1 MNLSNKESSNN
12 IINNNDN
19 DNDNDND
26 IKIEGFTLY
35 IIDSKNKLK
44 IQELKNYKEELKKY
58 FGRKDKKDKSNE
70 KEMINKSISTSS
82 SKTNKSIKTK
92 NNSEKLMSL
101 FIEKLFPN
109 CNEKSF
115 SICKKISTQ
124 YFKEYYDTKI
134 EINKIEQCIN
144 YIEKRKRKW
153 LYSTIIEFNLD
164 IIQNI
169 GYILMMTYHKFS
181 DYKVNDIE
189 ALKENI
195 KKLANEPLDPLSD
208 FYNFYGPQKLNPDRF
223 KRTEFW
229 EKNPKKYYLPPIFIF
244 LINSLQKI
252 ETINI
257 NFEINKDLSNEDIHF
272 LAMIIFNVRY
282 IFENVN
288 HIKFNMINTKLQ
300 SIILLNYL
308 KNYKKALNG
317 VYGTLKKE
325 YIKLDHIYD
334 QKWDFTTDFLF
345 KEQRKILKSES
356 FEKKNNNNQINKSKT
371 DDLINIEIDEI
382 KNKDIIGPRV
392 SENKVSKHSEVFE
405 SSANKGEKL
414 LVKNNTISSK
424 DIERHD
430 ETEEFFINNPDKI
443 SGKLTINS
451 NNFKF
456 ILLLLNSLKRFK
468 SLRKLELIINDSYY
482 PEFYKYFERILD
494 PENKSVNYPLLKD
507 FNIIDIISCKLK
519 KIDTLNLEI
528 NSLDHIFFKK
538 VLRSIYKNESK
549 LLTLNLSF
557 FSSDVCYLPQSL
569 FKLYNPM
576 NKSLFKGQRWRE
588 DSELK
593 ILDKLLDNFSTN
605 LQMLFNLIKYK
616 EISIMGF
623 NFDIPDIIE
632 NRQRYM
638 IVITKFIFNL
648 LLYISNKDT
657 YAQKCIILAPKIK
670 FNNNIFPFINQVLGK
685 IDVDNNNRIIKELSF
700 QVQLYQIINIK
711 NIISDSLIILNIG
724 DCDIYTFKAM
734 VNHLTSYRF
743 SSKSFLSKLSI
754 SFIKSLRILNKE
766 LYILLFRIY
775 NIKINKLIELNIYS
789 NIVISDKKEYL
800 NLLRIFKNNWIS
812 SCILTL
818 NEKSKKIYELKE
830 CVDEKKNKIKYFVPA
845 NLENQLLDPEDKIL
859 RNKINGNKII
869 TKSDNA
875 YWYLKYN
882 FTIRYSC
889 VDNDKKKREESLAKF
904 LTHNILSYIHFQK
917 NINISHNLKDNKE

>member
-1 MNLSNKESSNN
+1 MNLSNKESPNN
-12 IINNNDN
+12 IINNNY
-19 DNDNDND
+19 NDND
-26 IKIEGFTLY
+26 INIEGFTSY

-44 IQELKNYKEELKKY
+44 IQEFNKYKEEEELKKY
-58 FGRKDKKDKSNE
+58 LDQKEKSNE
-70 KEMINKSISTSS
+70 EDMINKSISTSS
-82 SKTNKSIKTK
+82 SSSSSKTKKSKKTK
-92 NNSEKLMSL
+92 NNSKKLMSL
-101 FIEKLFPN
+101 FIEKYFPC
-109 CNEKSF
+109 CNRKGF
-115 SICKKISTQ
+115 SICKKITTE
-124 YFKEYYDTKI
+124 YFKKYADSKT
-134 EINKIEQCIN
+134 EINKIEECIN

-153 LYSTIIEFNLD
+153 SYSSVIELNLE

-169 GYILMMTYHKFS
+169 GYILMMTYNQFS
-181 DYKVNDIE
+181 DKKINDIK

-195 KKLANEPLDPLSD
+195 KRLTIEPQDPLSD
-208 FYNFYGPQKLNPDRF
+208 FYNFFGPQKLNPDRY

-229 EKNPKKYYLPPIFIF
+229 EKNPKKYFLPAIFLF

-257 NFEINKDLSNEDIHF
+257 NFEINKDLSNKDIDF
-272 LAMIIFNVRY
+272 LAMIIYNVRY

-288 HIKFNMINTKLQ
+288 HIKFNMMHNKLQ
-300 SIILLNYL
+300 SIILFNYL
-308 KNYKKALNG
+308 KDYKKALNG
-317 VYGTLKKE
+317 VYGNLKKQ

-334 QKWDFTTDFLF
+334 KKWDFTTDFLF
-345 KEQRKILKSES
+345 NEQRQILKNES
-356 FEKKNNNNQINKSKT
+356 LEKKKSSNEINKSKT
-371 DDLINIEIDEI
+371 SDFNIEIDEI
-382 KNKDIIGPRV
+382 NNKDIMLPRA
-392 SENKVSKHSEVFE
+392 SEKKVSKHSQAFV
-405 SSANKGEKL
+405 SSAKKGEKL
-414 LVKNNTISSK
+414 LVKKNTISSK

-430 ETEEFFINNPDKI
+430 ETEEFFINNPDK
-443 SGKLTINS
+443 SNGKLTIDS

-482 PEFYKYFERILD
+482 PEFYKYFERILTS
-494 PENKSVNYPLLKD
+494 ENKSVNIPLLKD
-507 FNIIDIISCKLK
+507 FNIIDLISSKLK
-519 KIDTLNLEI
+519 VIDTLNLEI

-538 VLRSIYKNESK
+538 VLQSIYINESEFM
-549 LLTLNLSF
+549 TLNLSF
-557 FSSDVCYLPQSL
+557 FSSDVSYLPQSL

-576 NKSLFKGQRWRE
+576 NNLLFKGPRWRE

-593 ILDKLLDNFSTN
+593 ILGKLLDNFRIN

-616 EISIMGF
+616 KIPIMGF

-657 YAQKCIILAPKIK
+657 NTQKCIILAPKIK

-685 IDVDNNNRIIKELSF
+685 IDVDNNNGVIKELSF

-724 DCDIYTFKAM
+724 DCDIYTFKAL
-734 VNHLTSYRF
+734 VNHLTSFRF

-766 LYILLFRIY
+766 IYNLLHKIY
-775 NIKINKLIELNIYS
+775 NIKISKLIELNIYS
-789 NIVISDKKEYL
+789 NIIINDTKEYL
-800 NLLRIFKNNWIS
+800 NLLRLFKNNWIS

-830 CVDEKKNKIKYFVPA
+830 CVDEKNKIKYFVPD
-845 NLENQLLDPEDKIL
+845 NLENQLLDPDDKQL
-859 RNKINGNKII
+859 RNKINNNKII
-869 TKSDNA
+869 TKSDNV
-875 YWYLKYN
+875 YWYLKYI
-882 FTIRYSC
+882 FKIRYSC
-889 VDNDKKKREESLAKF
+889 VDNDKKNREESLAKF
-904 LTHNILSYIHFQK
+904 LTNNILSYIHFQK